1 MTGLRI
7 RRGFSRIGIALA
19 VLFVL
24 LLGGWG
30 LADGFERWNDA
41 GRKQEQ
47 ARCTLRA
54 DEQVQTG
61 LRRGSVFY
69 DLSDDRFPKELGCDG
84 PLYKIT
90 VKEATDL
97 LTAGPWPERYELLR
111 TLGIFAVWTGFIAL
125 VIWLFF
131 YGIGWALSGFARE

>member
-1 MTGLRI
+1 M

-24 LLGGWG
+24 VLGGWG
-30 LADGFERWNDA
+30 LADGFGRWDDA

-47 ARCTLRA
+47 ARCTLQA
-54 DEQVQTG
+54 DEQVKTG
-61 LRRGSVFY
+61 QRRGSVFY
-69 DLSDDRFPKELGCDG
+69 DLSDDRFPKEIGCDG
-84 PLYKIT
+84 PLYT
-90 VKEATDL
+90 VTIKEASDI

-111 TLGIFAVWTGFIAL
+111 THGVFVVWTGFIAL